1 MGCAGR
7 LQARPKGAHT
17 QSERRADGA
26 RKKRCA
32 IPLTRS
38 KELFQPDARSDLLLL
53 GPGLRPGRC
62 GRVGSPE
69 GVGRGS
75 RNPRPPPLAQR
86 SARRSKL
93 DSGRCS
99 CFHPTTGRPHG
110 PARPFER
117 SFWKGNAQFSAPRR
131 PNGPN
136 GINDFNGF
144 TVPYENHETN
154 GFNEITISRY
164 PPKST
169 ISTKSTKSRFHGPQR
184 NHESNETHEKNE
196 TPGKKAFR
204 CFRCVCI
211 NRDFVGN
218 VAGRIT
224 PVSVS
229 GTRGGSSRKSGG
241 TAGKSCWGCR
251 SRSRRRSGRC
261 CRPGGPAGRRR
272 PA

>member
-1 MGCAGR
+1 MGERQQPEKKAEVPPPSSLLFFALR
-7 LQARPKGAHT
+7 QARPKGAHT

-32 IPLTRS
+32 ILLTRS

-62 GRVGSPE
+62 GRVVSPE

-99 CFHPTTGRPHG
+99 CFHPTTVRPYG

-117 SFWKGNAQFSAPRR
+117 SFWKGNAQFSAPCN
-131 PNGPN
+131 PNG
-136 GINDFNGF
+136 
-144 TVPYENHETN
+144 TN

-164 PPKST
+164 PPKTTKST
-169 ISTKSTKSRFHGPQR
+169 VSTKSRFHGPQR
-184 NHESNETHEKNE
+184 NHETNETHEKNE

-218 VAGRIT
+218 VAGADMLLMTLRLPVALSVSFADSSPTGGAKST
-224 PVSVS
+224 PV
-229 GTRGGSSRKSGG
+229 G
-241 TAGKSCWGCR
+241 AG
-251 SRSRRRSGRC
+251 
-261 CRPGGPAGRRR
+261 
-272 PA
+272 

>member
-1 MGCAGR
+1 MYVWIIYAVILYIYSFWFAG
-7 LQARPKGAHT
+7 LGAGAPEGRAYK
-17 QSERRADGA
+17 SERRADGV

-99 CFHPTTGRPHG
+99 CFHPTTGRPYG

-117 SFWKGNAQFSAPRR
+117 SFWKGNAQFSVLLLH
-131 PNGPN
+131 
-136 GINDFNGF
+136 DLHDLHDLHGF
-144 TVPYENHETN
+144 YTLHRLE
-154 GFNEITISRY
+154 
-164 PPKST
+164 
-169 ISTKSTKSRFHGPQR
+169 RFAW
-184 NHESNETHEKNE
+184 S
-196 TPGKKAFR
+196 A
-204 CFRCVCI
+204 
-211 NRDFVGN
+211 
-218 VAGRIT
+218 
-224 PVSVS
+224 
-229 GTRGGSSRKSGG
+229 
-241 TAGKSCWGCR
+241 
-251 SRSRRRSGRC
+251 
-261 CRPGGPAGRRR
+261 
-272 PA
+272 

>member
-1 MGCAGR
+1 MQIMQNVQTMQGIETMQIMQVMQEGGRGLRCGRCTAGRRCPSTGQRPAAATPCRASSPASPGQSSRLWSCSLLSVGGWMGCALGHAAPAGCRRARQSGR
-7 LQARPKGAHT
+7 AY

-93 DSGRCS
+93 NSGRCS
-99 CFHPTTGRPHG
+99 CLHPTTGRPYG

-117 SFWKGNAQFSAPRR
+117 SFWKGNAQFSALLH
-131 PNGPN
+131 
-136 GINDFNGF
+136 DLHDLHDLHGF
-144 TVPYENHETN
+144 YILHDPAWSE
-154 GFNEITISRY
+154 
-164 PPKST
+164 
-169 ISTKSTKSRFHGPQR
+169 RF
-184 NHESNETHEKNE
+184 
-196 TPGKKAFR
+196 A
-204 CFRCVCI
+204 
-211 NRDFVGN
+211 
-218 VAGRIT
+218 
-224 PVSVS
+224 
-229 GTRGGSSRKSGG
+229 
-241 TAGKSCWGCR
+241 
-251 SRSRRRSGRC
+251 
-261 CRPGGPAGRRR
+261 
-272 PA
+272 